1 MAILNLHIVTP
12 DQVIYDDAVIR
23 VRACGEDGF
32 FSILPR
38 HAPMISSLR
47 ECEIEIED
55 KENKIFYVMIDAGV
69 LETSKNQINI
79 LSQTAMLADESNVAA
94 VKMEYEKHHRIEQ
107 NIENRDKMLK
117 SELELRRLLHQVSDY
132 DSRR

>member
-23 VRACGEDGF
+23 VRARGEDGF
-32 FSILPR
+32 FSILPQ

-55 KENKIFYVMIDAGV
+55 TENKIFYVMIDAGV
-69 LETSKNQINI
+69 LETSKSHINI

-94 VKMEYEKHHRIEQ
+94 VKMEYEKHQRIER
-107 NIENRDKMLK
+107 NIENREKMLK